1 MTLRNRLRRAERGVE
16 APLDTLRCSGCDE
29 VFQVAASAWMGLLIH
44 EWAEEAREC
53 GSISSAEL
61 ARAEALRG
69 PGVEELERHA
79 AHGAIFES
87 SGQRVWPPAWG
98 QV

>member
-1 MTLRNRLRRAERGVE
+1 VTLRDRLKRAQRAVE
-16 APLDTLRCSGCDE
+16 APLDTFQCSGCGE
-29 VFQVAASAWMGLLIH
+29 TFQVAASAWMGLLIH

-79 AHGAIFES
+79 AHGEIFEPG
-87 SGQRVWPPAWG
+87 GQRVWPPAWG
-98 QV
+98 AV